1 MNRPRSSSIGTLGAA
16 PKSIIDF
23 SNLGRIPT
31 FATILEESV
40 SAAGISIPSENNK
53 SIQKTVD
60 IEDIKS
66 DDDLEMLKKRDPFL
80 YYSIPAVRR
89 AEFLNEV
96 VGVTKIL
103 RSEMPRHQSC
113 PGRMMADDQ
122 PPGQRSIL
130 RRSRISFECHDS
142 LTMENIDGLGDSF
155 KMEHED
161 PILDIFDLC
170 NE

>member
-1 MNRPRSSSIGTLGAA
+1 MNRPRSSSIGTFSAS
-16 PKSIIDF
+16 KSIIDF
-23 SNLGRIPT
+23 RNVGQVST
-31 FATILEESV
+31 FATILEESAT
-40 SAAGISIPSENNK
+40 AAGVSIHSENDK
-53 SIQKTVD
+53 SIQNTVD
-60 IEDIKS
+60 IEDLKS

-122 PPGQRSIL
+122 PPGPRTIL

-142 LTMENIDGLGDSF
+142 LTMKNIDGLGDSF
-155 KMEHED
+155 EKDDGD
-161 PILDIFDLC
+161 PILHIFDLC